1 MNMKR
6 KVRIFSLQ
14 ALFES
19 DVTGRS
25 TEICLKNL
33 LKANTKQKNTLKTAE
48 TLTNN
53 VSQNITKIDPIISE
67 FIHQFSLTKLTPL
80 DRTILRIATYEM
92 IIDKDIPFKV
102 AINEAIEIAKHFGSE
117 TSPKLINGIL
127 GAIAEKYI
135 NN

>member
-53 VSQNITKIDPIISE
+53 VSQNITKIDRIISE

-127 GAIAEKYI
+127 GAIAKKYI

>member
-67 FIHQFSLTKLTPL
+67 FIHLIQFQDLS
-80 DRTILRIATYEM
+80 I
-92 IIDKDIPFKV
+92 
-102 AINEAIEIAKHFGSE
+102 
-117 TSPKLINGIL
+117 
-127 GAIAEKYI
+127 
-135 NN
+135 

>member
-53 VSQNITKIDPIISE
+53 VSQNRLYYKG
-67 FIHQFSLTKLTPL
+67 F
-80 DRTILRIATYEM
+80 RTIFCKNNLFCCCIK
-92 IIDKDIPFKV
+92 IKIKV
-102 AINEAIEIAKHFGSE
+102 
-117 TSPKLINGIL
+117 
-127 GAIAEKYI
+127 
-135 NN
+135 

>member
-25 TEICLKNL
+25 TEISLKNL

-67 FIHQFSLTKLTPL
+67 FIHQFSLTKLTPI

>member
-33 LKANTKQKNTLKTAE
+33 FETNSKQKASLNIAK

-53 VSQNITKIDPIISE
+53 VSQNIAKIDPIISE
-67 FIHQFSLTKLTPL
+67 FIHQFSLPNLTPL

-92 IIDKDIPFKV
+92 IIDEEIPFKV

-117 TSPKLINGIL
+117 SSPMLINGIL
-127 GAIAEKYI
+127 GAIARKYI
-135 NN
+135 DN

>member
-1 MNMKR
+1 MKR

-127 GAIAEKYI
+127 GAIAKKYI